1 MSRRADALTYYV
13 SDSDIRALQR
23 IMGVTEVIP
32 REPPPKP
39 KFDPLLAYAMRI
51 TANCPCENCLQR
63 RTCAE
68 ECRVFTAW
76 VRVTDRGRRYAAPAT
91 G

>member
-1 MSRRADALTYYV
+1 MSRRAEALTYYV
-13 SDSDIRALQR
+13 SDGDIRALQR
-23 IMGVTEVIP
+23 LMGDRPSP
-32 REPPPKP
+32 RVRFERH
-39 KFDPLLAYAMRI
+39 DPVLDYAIRI

-68 ECRVFTAW
+68 ECGIFTAW
-76 VRVTDRGRRYAAPAT
+76 VRVADRGRRYAAPAA